1 MQIKTHFLQK
11 ALFDW
16 QKKITVLFFFF
27 FFIKAPN
34 NVNNIVGFYPNLT
47 DTLGKKTE
55 HYSLQEHAL
64 LPSVLLPKLF
74 PPVECEIGDSTVE
87 K

>member
-27 FFIKAPN
+27 IKAPN
-34 NVNNIVGFYPNLT
+34 NVNNIVGFYSNLT